1 MKAKEAQEP
10 PEHPLELT
18 KVSIHGPQLA
28 QKLRNILIWDQ
39 SFLTGLDVFDEIHA
53 QTSPQSI
60 VYDPL

>member
-10 PEHPLELT
+10 SEHPLELT
-18 KVSIHGPQLA
+18 KVSIHGPQLT

-53 QTSPQSI
+53 QTSP
-60 VYDPL
+60 